1 LHGIADR
8 VGRSFINRPID
19 PFVCVN
25 IRRTWKK
32 KNRKK
37 KKRKKEEETISFRL
51 DVLSSSLNID
61 PRGTAEK
68 LARIKVG

>member
-1 LHGIADR
+1 
-8 VGRSFINRPID
+8 VE
-19 PFVCVN
+19 
-25 IRRTWKK
+25 K